1 MENPILTMN
10 RHELKY
16 ILTKEQTQAL
26 KERLVGFMQVDKYG
40 LTSIASLYYDTTDFR
55 IIRASIEK
63 PEYKEKIR
71 LRSYG
76 LAKKGSTVFLE
87 LKRKAYGIVYKRRIS
102 TTEEDAVKFLN
113 YEGDIC
119 ADGQIAKEISYF
131 RSYYEKLVP
140 TCLIIYDRLAY
151 FEANGDLRL
160 TIDSNPRYRTTKLNL
175 STSMEGTSLLPE
187 GYSILEIKVQDS
199 MPLWLTRILSEEK
212 IYNSN
217 YSKYGAAYKNNYR
230 EFEMEVLKYV

>member
-1 MENPILTMN
+1 MAL
-10 RHELKY
+10 LK
-16 ILTKEQTQAL
+16 
-26 KERLVGFMQVDKYG
+26 
-40 LTSIASLYYDTTDFR
+40 
-55 IIRASIEK
+55 
-63 PEYKEKIR
+63 KI
-71 LRSYG
+71 
-76 LAKKGSTVFLE
+76 
-87 LKRKAYGIVYKRRIS
+87 KRKAYGIVYKRRIS
-102 TTEEDAVKFLN
+102 TTEEDAVNFLN

-230 EFEMEVLKYV
+230 EFESR

>member
-119 ADGQIAKEISYF
+119 ADGQIAKEIYYF